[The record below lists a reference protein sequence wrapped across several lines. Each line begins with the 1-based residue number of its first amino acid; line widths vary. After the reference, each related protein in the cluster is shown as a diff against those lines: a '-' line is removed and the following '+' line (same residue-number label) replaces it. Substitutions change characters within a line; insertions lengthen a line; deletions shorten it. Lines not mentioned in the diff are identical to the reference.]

1 MININVYLTHS
12 LIQDDLILKNKTV
25 VVIDAL
31 RATSTISTALAH
43 GAKEIIPAESI
54 ATAVRVAKGSINSL
68 LCGERNG
75 KIVEGFDL
83 GNSPL
88 DYKEEIVKDKM
99 IALST
104 TNGTLTISKCK
115 HSKNCIIA
123 SFLNLGKVVEFIKT
137 LNEDFIIICSGKLS
151 QFSLEDTVCAGL
163 LIRCLINNNSEV
175 EYKLNDS
182 ELSALNLAEMYCLD
196 NGKVSDSKIEEMFRI
211 SEHGKYLLENGMGDD
226 LVFCSKVDSIPNL
239 PMCKA
244 GIIRL
249 KEQFEDDTQHR
260 AGMKKLSITT
270 KKDKHELNQEIK

>member
-12 LIQDDLILKNKTV
+12 LIQDDLVLKNKTV

-43 GAKEIIPAESI
+43 GAKEIIPTESI
-54 ATAVRVAKGSINSL
+54 ATAVRVAKGSTNSL

-88 DYKEEIVKDKM
+88 EYKEEIVKDKM

-104 TNGTLTISKCK
+104 TNGSLTLSKCK

-123 SFLNLGKVVEFIKT
+123 SFLNLNKVVEFLKT

-151 QFSLEDTVCAGL
+151 QFCLEDTVCAGL
-163 LIRCLINNNSEV
+163 LIRRMINDSKDT
-175 EYKLNDS
+175 EYILNDS
-182 ELSALNLAEMYCLD
+182 ELVALNLAELYCIE
-196 NGKVSDSKIEEMFRI
+196 NGEVSDSKIEKMFEI
-211 SEHGKYLLENGMGDD
+211 SEHGKFLIEKGMKDD
-226 LVFCSKVDSIPNL
+226 LTACSKVDSIPNL
-239 PMCKA
+239 PLCRA

-249 KEQFEDDTQHR
+249 KEQFEDDTQHK

-270 KKDKHELNQEIK
+270 KKDKQEIAKQ

>member
-12 LIQDDLILKNKTV
+12 LIQDDLVLKNKNV
-25 VVIDAL
+25 IVIDAL
-31 RATSTISTALAH
+31 RATSTISTALAN
-43 GAKEIIPAESI
+43 GAKEIIPTETI
-54 ATAVRVAKGSINSL
+54 ATAVRVAKGSTNSL

-88 DYKEEIVKDKM
+88 EYTEEKVKDKM

-104 TNGTLTISKCK
+104 TNGSLTLSKCK

-123 SFLNLGKVVEFIKT
+123 SFLNLNKIVEFVRT

-151 QFSLEDTVCAGL
+151 QFCLEDTVCAGL
-163 LIRCLINNNSEV
+163 LIRCLINDSSDIT
-175 EYKLNDS
+175 EYILKDS
-182 ELSALNLAEMYCLD
+182 ELVALNLAEMYCLED
-196 NGKVSDSKIEEMFRI
+196 GKISDSKIEEMFRI
-211 SEHGKYLLENGMGDD
+211 AEHGKFLIEKGMGDD
-226 LVFCSKVDSIPNL
+226 LAACSKVDSIPNL
-239 PMCKA
+239 PLCKA

-249 KEQFEDDTQHR
+249 KEQFEGDTQHK

-270 KKDKHELNQEIK
+270 KKDAQEIARQ